1 MNVLFFILTLMLAVI
16 VANILDSRIKFLPR
30 AIVQIL
36 VGLLLSF
43 VPNFNH
49 FVLEPEIF
57 MLAIIAP
64 LMFHDGA
71 NTDINKLKLT
81 LGNTFSLAVGLALTT
96 ILGVGYLSYL
106 MLPHIPLALAFALAA
121 IITPTDAVAVSSV
134 TDNLEIPPDAML
146 NLKNESLFNDASGIV
161 AFDLALTAF

>member
-1 MNVLFFILTLMLAVI
+1 MLAVI

-81 LGNTFSLAVGLALTT
+81 LGNTFSLAGLALTT

-121 IITPTDAVAVSSV
+121 IITPTDAVAVSS
-134 TDNLEIPPDAML
+134 
-146 NLKNESLFNDASGIV
+146 
-161 AFDLALTAF
+161 